1 MQAVLDPTTVG
12 ALRDLVGNDP
22 DMLREIVVAFLE
34 DAPERLGEISR
45 GLAEGDSTLVRRAA
59 HTLKSNAMTFGALSL
74 ANACRRLEDTARDE
88 SLDDARPLAAEIERE
103 WAVARPQLVSLAA

>member
-1 MQAVLDPTTVG
+1 
-12 ALRDLVGNDP
+12 
-22 DMLREIVVAFLE
+22 
-34 DAPERLGEISR
+34 
-45 GLAEGDSTLVRRAA
+45 
-59 HTLKSNAMTFGALSL
+59 MTFGALSL